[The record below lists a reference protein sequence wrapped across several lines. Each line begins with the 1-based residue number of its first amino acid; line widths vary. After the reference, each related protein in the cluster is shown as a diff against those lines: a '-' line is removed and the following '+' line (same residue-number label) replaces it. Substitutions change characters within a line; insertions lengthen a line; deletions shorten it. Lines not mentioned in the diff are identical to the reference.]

1 MREPAAS
8 LPRRCA
14 PSCAGAVRAD
24 PYTRHLYAS
33 DASMYARDPLLVAFP
48 RDAADV
54 AAAIAIAGHFDV
66 PVITRGA
73 GTSLAGQTVGAGGL
87 VLDTSR
93 HMDAIGEIDTEATSR
108 AGSAPASCRRTSTA
122 PPTASA
128 SASGRTP
135 ARRTGPRSAG

>member
-14 PSCAGAVRAD
+14 PSCAAPFAPTRTRATC
-24 PYTRHLYAS
+24 TRATR
-33 DASMYARDPLLVAFP
+33 ACTRDPLLVAFP

-87 VLDTSR
+87 VRDTSR
-93 HMDAIGEIDTEATSR
+93 H
-108 AGSAPASCRRTSTA
+108 
-122 PPTASA
+122 
-128 SASGRTP
+128 GRDRGVRHRGTP
-135 ARRTGPRSAG
+135 